1 MPEWVNLLI
10 NWLSL
15 PSLAVL
21 AVVLLYRRWHKE
33 FPLFFAYVVVT
44 QVVGLT
50 RLFTFRTSVDIY
62 RDVYFVSD
70 IVLAVF
76 AFLAT
81 YELFIKRLFP
91 GSYRIGFFRYLFPMA
106 VVAIAV
112 VASFT
117 AFHGD
122 HKSVLLV
129 TARVYE
135 FCRAAVLMFFVAL
148 MVFMGRQWS
157 RQEFGIALGFALDV
171 STSLALIAFWSRAQ
185 RTDPVL
191 SRVPVI
197 AYDIACILWLYCFWS
212 QKPSVT
218 PSSPTLPPEALHEA
232 KKWEESLKDFI
243 TPGKR

>member
-1 MPEWVNLLI
+1 MPVWLNLLV

-21 AVVLLYRRWHKE
+21 AVVLLYRRWYKE
-33 FPLFFAYVVVT
+33 FPLFFAYVIVT
-44 QVVGLT
+44 QLVGIT
-50 RLFTFRTSVDIY
+50 RLLTFRAPANVY

-91 GSYRIGFFRYLFPMA
+91 AFYRIRFFRYLFPMA
-106 VVAIAV
+106 AVAVAVIA
-112 VASFT
+112 SLT
-117 AFHGD
+117 AFNGNHQ
-122 HKSVLLV
+122 SVLFT

-148 MVFMGRQWS
+148 MVFFGRQWT
-157 RQEFGIALGFALDV
+157 RQEFGIALGFGLDV
-171 STSLALIAFWSRAQ
+171 STSLGLIAFWSRAAKASS
-185 RTDPVL
+185 VL
-191 SRVPVI
+191 SLVPVI
-197 AYDIACILWLYCFWS
+197 AYDVACIVWLYCFWTAP
-212 QKPSVT
+212 KPVST
-218 PSSPTLPPEALHEA
+218 SSLSLEALHEA
-232 KKWEESLKDFI
+232 RKWEDTLKDFI